1 MGKGVES
8 GSVEIL
14 VLGDLHGHFDQV
26 DLRFLEARHPLL
38 CLFVGDLGDEDPGMV
53 RKVLEARIP
62 TFGLLGNHDA
72 WRSFREDQVTEE
84 LETCLSLLGN
94 RHLAYRRIDLPS
106 LDLSIIGAR
115 PFSWGGPKLRSKAVY
130 KALYGIDSM
139 QESAEK
145 IVEAARGAPSKRIW
159 ILAHNGPQG
168 LSKRSTDIFGKD
180 FGNPGGDWGDPDLRL
195 AMDLLEE
202 EGFEIPLLIAGH
214 MHHRC
219 QKPRGARRQKTAQ
232 MFDTLVL
239 NTARVPRI
247 FQEPGRKQ
255 KAHHCFSIRVNREG
269 IEGISELFYDAASV
283 FREEKKPIQNSQKS
297 MF

>member
-1 MGKGVES
+1 MGKGVET

-14 VLGDLHGHFDQV
+14 VIGDLHGQFDAV
-26 DLRFLEARHPLL
+26 DRNFLETRHPLL
-38 CLFVGDLGDEDPGMV
+38 SLFVGDLGDEDPEMV
-53 RKVLEARIP
+53 DKVLEAKIP

-72 WRSFREDQVTEE
+72 WKSFREDRVTNA
-84 LETCLSLLGN
+84 LASCLTKLGN

-106 LDLSIIGAR
+106 LDISIIGAR

-145 IVEAARGAPSKRIW
+145 IVEAAREAPGKRIW
-159 ILAHNGPQG
+159 ILAHNGPLG
-168 LSKRSTDIFGKD
+168 LSKASTDIFGKD
-180 FGNPGGDWGDPDLRL
+180 FGNPGGDWGDADLRL

-219 QKPRGARRQKTAQ
+219 QKPRGAIRKKSAW

-247 FQEPGRKQ
+247 FQERGKPK
-255 KAHHCFSIRVNREG
+255 KTHHCFSIRANARG
-269 IEGISELFYDAASV
+269 ITGISELLFDGVSV
-283 FREEKKPIQNSQKS
+283 REEQINFENPHETV
-297 MF
+297 F

>member
-1 MGKGVES
+1 MDS

-14 VLGDLHGHFDQV
+14 VLGDLHGQFDTV
-26 DLRFLEARHPLL
+26 DQRFLEARHPLL
-38 CLFVGDLGDEDPGMV
+38 SLFVGDLGDEDPEMV
-53 RKVLEARIP
+53 AKVLKTRIP

-72 WRSFREDQVTEE
+72 WRSFREDRVTPA
-84 LETCLSLLGN
+84 LESCLSQLGN

-106 LDLSIIGAR
+106 LDISIIGAR
-115 PFSWGGPKLRSKAVY
+115 PFSWGGPKLRSKPVY

-139 QESAEK
+139 QDSAEK
-145 IVEAARGAPSKRIW
+145 IVEAARGAPGKRIW

-168 LSKRSTDIFGKD
+168 LSKKSTDIFGKD
-180 FGNPGGDWGDPDLRL
+180 FGSPGGDWGDADLRL

-219 QKPRGARRQKTAQ
+219 QKPRGALRKKTAR

-247 FQEPGRKQ
+247 FQEPRRRQ
-255 KAHHCFSIRVNREG
+255 MTHHCFSIHANAKGVT
-269 IEGISELFYDAASV
+269 GISELLYSETSV
-283 FREEKKPIQNSQKS
+283 REEKINFENPHETV
-297 MF
+297 F